1 MHKSEGGAARLN
13 EGESKWRGGL
23 AVAWRKGKIN
33 PRQRME
39 RRLEKE
45 PPGSAVGALSASA
58 RTGDSALVCCSCCCF
73 VLSMTVMRR
82 SALQPLTRQTHP
94 LLPCPKPWNMSRAQL
109 APSG

>member
-33 PRQRME
+33 PLQRME
-39 RRLEKE
+39 RRLEKEKE

-58 RTGDSALVCCSCCCF
+58 RAGDSALVCCCF
-73 VLSMTVMRR
+73 VLSLTVMRH

-94 LLPCPKPWNMSRAQL
+94 LLPCPKPWDMARAQL

>member
-58 RTGDSALVCCSCCCF
+58 RAGDSALVCGCF
-73 VLSMTVMRR
+73 VLSLTVMRH

-94 LLPCPKPWNMSRAQL
+94 LLPCPKPWDMARAQL